1 MKHAAGHLF
10 IISAPSGAGKT
21 TLCRAVM
28 DEFEDLR
35 YSISHTTR
43 PPRGSEKHGLD
54 YFFMEKDE
62 FLAGIKENRWA
73 EWALV
78 HDNYYGTS
86 SEFLTKSLSSGCSI
100 LLDIDVQGT
109 EQILKAFP
117 SAITV
122 FIMPPSL
129 EALKSRLESRGT
141 ENPETIEKR
150 LINANQ
156 EIQKKHIY
164 QHVVINDDLQEAII
178 ELIAIFRKF
187 I

>member
-1 MKHAAGHLF
+1 MNHAEGHLF

-21 TLCRAVM
+21 TLCQAVK
-28 DEFEDLR
+28 DEFKDLR

-43 PPRGSEKHGLD
+43 PPRRGEKHGTD
-54 YFFMEKDE
+54 YFFIEKDE
-62 FLAGIKENRWA
+62 FLVGIKENRWA

-86 SEFLTKSLSSGCSI
+86 SGFLTQILSSGSSI

-109 EQILKAFP
+109 EQILKVFP
-117 SAITV
+117 SSITI

-129 EALKSRLESRGT
+129 ETLKNRLESRGT
-141 ENPETIEKR
+141 ENPEIIEKR
-150 LINANQ
+150 LLNAHQ
-156 EIQKKHIY
+156 EIEKKNIY
-164 QHVVINDDLQEAII
+164 QHIIINDHLQEAII
-178 ELIAIFRKF
+178 ELTAIFRKY